1 MTQAKI
7 DKLNEIDNLV
17 SEFQQRLATV
27 EVLASE
33 RSALAVLGD
42 LLVNLDIARRDI
54 YWLIKEIKE
63 DNIYYME
70 QRG

>member
-7 DKLNEIDNLV
+7 DKLNEIDNLA

-42 LLVNLDIARRDI
+42 LLTNLDIARRDI
-54 YWLIKEIKE
+54 HWLIKDIRE

-70 QRG
+70 NRG

>member
-54 YWLIKEIKE
+54 YWLIKDIRE